1 MKKNNNFL
9 KKNKVYINIA
19 LLVVVWLAFVFLII
33 MPSLEKLQNRFDA
46 VQMRG
51 LDLKFNDEKI
61 KKISALKDDFSKI
74 ESEKNNL
81 NVIFSKEEIV
91 ALVRDLEVLA
101 QKTNNEIVLGVD
113 EENKKIVNV
122 DKTKKDA
129 KENEILKNFPTK
141 EYFLVEINLKGDYN
155 GLIRFI
161 DKLNN
166 IKYYNSIVSF
176 NLISEKVVAK
186 EGEQRSGG
194 VANGISL
201 LSSGESIPAL
211 SVKVEDKLIL
221 KSNLKVAFYLIDKN
235 EDGKK

>member
-46 VQMRG
+46 IEMRG

-186 EGEQRSGG
+186 EGEQRSSG

-211 SVKVEDKLIL
+211 SEKAEDKLIL